1 MSSYINNK
9 QKRQELKKLEVWQDI
24 EEDPY
29 IEIKNLSKFYNGNT
43 ILDNL
48 NLSIYKTELFSIL
61 GASGCGKTTVLRI
74 LAGLEVPDEGK
85 IYIDGV
91 DMTSLPPYERP
102 VSMVFQNYALFP
114 HMTVEDNIKFGLK
127 QDRLLNVEI
136 EKRTKEMLDLV
147 HMSEFKDR
155 KPSQLSGGQRQRV
168 ALARSLVKKPK
179 LLLLDEPLSALDKKL
194 REITQLEIVNIQESL
209 GITFIMVS
217 HDQEEAMTMSSRICI
232 MKDGQIMQVGMPSE
246 IYEYPN
252 SKYVADFIGSINF
265 FDGVI
270 ASVEDNELVIESKD
284 MDSNIVIKNSQSPI
298 IGAHITVAI
307 RPEKILISKILPA
320 HVTSNFAEGVVED
333 IEYLG
338 DVSVFH
344 VVIENGKTVLVT
356 VANFVRKSEMPITWE
371 DHVYIYWSS
380 SSPVLL
386 TI

>member
-29 IEIKNLSKFYNGNT
+29 IEIKNLSKFFNGNT

-74 LAGLEVPDEGK
+74 LAGLETPDEGK

-147 HMSEFKDR
+147 HMYEFKDR

-265 FDGVI
+265 FDGII
-270 ASVEDNELVIESKD
+270 ASVDGNEVEIEAKD
-284 MDSNIVIKNSQSPI
+284 MDANIVIKNSQSPI

-307 RPEKILISKILPA
+307 RPEKILISKILPS
-320 HVTSNFAEGVVED
+320 HITSNFVEGVVED

-338 DVSVFH
+338 DVSVYH
-344 VVIENGKTVLVT
+344 VLLENEKVVLVT